1 MQARSFHALSNRTF
15 PTKSILYFTICLS
28 CSSHLSIHPSIPLA
42 LLTFPIVL
50 PPLSSFSAYF
60 PLVVSTFPTSNI
72 SPSDHAPLF
81 PFFPSRPAFLF
92 LFSHLSLFSNFPIFP
107 SRPDPLFPFSQAS
120 LPLNARHTSLSFD
133 SCLHFPLNPES
144 SFPKIPHHLTPLSKF
159 SLSVYICSGRTFFG
173 TSSSQTCNQ
182 TFNCTVYTSS
192 TYNSHLP
199 DNQLAN
205 LVTTQCTAI
214 IILTMQHA
222 NRNRN
227 TIKKAHGIN
236 IAIFFS

>member
-1 MQARSFHALSNRTF
+1 MQTRSFHALSNRTF
-15 PTKSILYFTICLS
+15 PTILLYFIIYIICLS
-28 CSSHLSIHPSIPLA
+28 CRSHLSIHPSIPLA
-42 LLTFPIVL
+42 LLTFPIVPSPSHHFQHISRWSCPPFPLPTSL
-50 PPLSSFSAYF
+50 PPIMHPYFPSFPLDQHSYSYFLIFPCFPISPSF
-60 PLVVSTFPTSNI
+60 PLVLIPCSHF
-72 SPSDHAPLF
+72 LK
-81 PFFPSRPAFLF
+81 FPS
-92 LFSHLSLFSNFPIFP
+92 LSMPVILL
-107 SRPDPLFPFSQAS
+107 SRSTLVSI
-120 LPLNARHTSLSFD
+120 SLSIQRV
-133 SCLHFPLNPES
+133 HFP
-144 SFPKIPHHLTPLSKF
+144 PHHLTPLSKF

-192 TYNSHLP
+192 AYNSHLP

-227 TIKKAHGIN
+227 TIKKVHGIN